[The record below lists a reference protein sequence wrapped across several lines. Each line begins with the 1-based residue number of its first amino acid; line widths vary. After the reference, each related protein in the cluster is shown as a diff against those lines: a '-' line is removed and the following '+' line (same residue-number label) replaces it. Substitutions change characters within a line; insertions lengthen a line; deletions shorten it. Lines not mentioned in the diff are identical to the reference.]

1 VHAHPL
7 PATADSQE
15 ALVVMI
21 ITLAP
26 RLLHGA
32 LVQLPLLGF
41 QDPALLRTHR
51 HIMLPLQ
58 VFLMEVLPL
67 PITQHQLLVLTM
79 LPHQEPWMV
88 LRLGHTAITGRLV
101 VP

>member
-1 VHAHPL
+1 MHAHPL
-7 PATADSQE
+7 PATTDSQE
-15 ALVVMI
+15 TLVTI
-21 ITLAP
+21 LTLAL

-41 QDPALLRTHR
+41 QDLALLRTHR

-58 VFLMEVLPL
+58 VFLMAVLPL
-67 PITQHQLLVLTM
+67 HTTQHQLLVLTM
-79 LPHQEPWMV
+79 LPHQGPWMV
-88 LRLGHTAITGRLV
+88 LHLDHIMTIGRPV